1 MKLKIAV
8 FALALAL
15 LSSEGLAAMTETST
29 DHDSGDV
36 EMQEFRLPGAPSGGF
51 RGDYRFKVRGKRTSK
66 KKTNNRRPR
75 VIKKRTVKRNM
86 RDDG

>member
-15 LSSEGLAAMTETST
+15 LSSDGLAAMTETST
-29 DHDSGDV
+29 GHDSSDV
-36 EMQEFRLPGAPSGGF
+36 EMQEFRLPGAPSGGY
-51 RGDYRFKVRGKRTSK
+51 RGDYRFKVLGKRTSK
-66 KKTNNRRPR
+66 KKANTRRPR
-75 VIKKRTVKRNM
+75 VIKKRAVKRNM